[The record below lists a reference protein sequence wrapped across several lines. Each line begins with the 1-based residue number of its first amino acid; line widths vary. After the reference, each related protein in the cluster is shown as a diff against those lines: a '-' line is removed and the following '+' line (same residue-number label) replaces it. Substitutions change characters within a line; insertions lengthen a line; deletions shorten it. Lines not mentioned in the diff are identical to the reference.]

1 MAFVVSAGSLDLVS
15 PLPVS
20 TMPVQVR
27 LADGVYRDYATMY
40 RTQPQLRT
48 VISFLAR
55 NIAQLGI
62 HVFRRVSDTDRV
74 RLGPADSQMA
84 ALMGR
89 PSPTIT
95 PYRLVERLVADIGL
109 YDIAYWVKVTT
120 DAGQLALA
128 PLPAARVR
136 PKGNNILEP
145 EYYELSGVRGT
156 KRFEPDELVVFHGY
170 NPDDL
175 RIGSSPVEAL
185 RTMLAE
191 EFEATRSREQ
201 MWRNGGRLSGILK
214 RPAGAPTWA
223 PDARARFKESWRSFR
238 QGGGSEGG
246 TPLLEDGMEYEAI
259 DLDPRTASYV
269 ESRKLTREE
278 VAAAYHIPLP
288 MVGILDHATF
298 SNIKEQHQQLYQDT
312 LGPWLEMITQEIM
325 LQLLPDL
332 DGPASGVYVEFNL
345 EAKMRGSFEEQA
357 AAASTA
363 TGGPWMTRNEQRAR
377 FNLPSLPGGDE
388 LITPLNVTAGG
399 LASPRDSAP
408 KTRTP
413 AARKSGPPKGIAG
426 FDAERDTLASKLQ
439 ALSERQMD
447 AVLRQAGVKDV
458 VLPDLLAAWEA
469 SAGPNAAQVQALFS
483 DRVFRL
489 AQVGAWEVLAEHND
503 GAEGWSADV
512 MLPWLLAAAD
522 SHAAQH
528 IAAGTALLQAAVAET
543 DWRQAITAAAASW
556 ATAVAGRRAVTAATE
571 ARSFGGHDAA
581 QASGLEYKVW
591 HTGGSSPRVSH
602 RALDGD
608 RVLLDDVFGNGCRWP
623 GDAHG
628 REEETAN
635 CNCRLTYDR
644 KG

>member
-1 MAFVVSAGSLDLVS
+1 MAFVVTSGSLDLVS

-20 TMPVQVR
+20 SMPVQVR
-27 LADGVYRDYATMY
+27 LADGVYRDYSTMY

-55 NIAQLGI
+55 NVAQLKI
-62 HVFRRVSDTDRV
+62 HTFRRVSDTDRV
-74 RLGPADSQMA
+74 RLGAADSPMA

-109 YDIAYWVKVTT
+109 YDIAYWAKVKT
-120 DAGQLALA
+120 DAGQLAIT

-156 KRFEPDELVVFHGY
+156 QRFQPDELVVFHGY
-170 NPDDL
+170 HPDDL
-175 RIGSSPVEAL
+175 RVGCSPVEAL

-191 EFEATRSREQ
+191 EYEATRSREQ
-201 MWRNGGRLSGILK
+201 MWRNGGRLSGVLK

-246 TPLLEDGMEYEAI
+246 TPLLEDGMEYETVDI
-259 DLDPRTASYV
+259 DPRTASYV

-332 DGPASGVYVEFNL
+332 DGLDSGVYVEFNL

-377 FNLPSLPGGDE
+377 FNLPSVPGGDE
-388 LITPLNVTAGG
+388 LITPLNVTTGG
-399 LASPRDSAP
+399 LASPRDTAP
-408 KTRTP
+408 KAHAP
-413 AARKSGPPKGIAG
+413 AAQKSGIPKGISG
-426 FDAERDTLASKLQ
+426 FDVERDALAAKLQ

-447 AVLRQAGVKDV
+447 AVLRQAGVKE
-458 VLPDLLAAWEA
+458 LAPPDLLAAWEA
-469 SAGPNAAQVQALFS
+469 AAGPNTAQVQSLLA
-483 DRVFRL
+483 DRAFRL
-489 AQVGAWEVLAEHND
+489 AQVGAWEVLTEYNED
-503 GAEGWSADV
+503 AEGWSA
-512 MLPWLLAAAD
+512 
-522 SHAAQH
+522 
-528 IAAGTALLQAAVAET
+528 GRR
-543 DWRQAITAAAASW
+543 RQPRRSAHRRWHRPAASRRGQHRLAPGDHRSSRGLGHHGSGAPSCHRRNRGPQLRW
-556 ATAVAGRRAVTAATE
+556 PRRRRRLRADLQGLAHRRQRPTPVAPGSGRRPGRTRRRVRQWLPL
-571 ARSFGGHDAA
+571 AR
-581 QASGLEYKVW
+581 
-591 HTGGSSPRVSH
+591 R
-602 RALDGD
+602 RA
-608 RVLLDDVFGNGCRWP
+608 R
-623 GDAHG
+623 
-628 REEETAN
+628 T
-635 CNCRLTYDR
+635 
-644 KG
+644 